1 MSTFVI
7 YDTNSNEDLSGH
19 DRLIDAYQEVDQL
32 NGAHGG
38 HGRFAVRLARAHR
51 AVWQRWEQPGLG
63 RPS

>member
-7 YDTNSNEDLSGH
+7 YDTDSNEDLSGH
-19 DRLIDAYQEVDQL
+19 DRLIDAYREVDQL

-38 HGRFAVRLARAHR
+38 RRFAVRLARAHR
-51 AVWQRWEQPGLG
+51 GVWQRWEQPALG